1 MAERAKP
8 AAAAAGAQAP
18 AFDLIIVGAG
28 PAGLSAALT
37 AARHGLAV
45 VVVDEQ
51 HDAGGAPLLEHA
63 RRCRAIQWRLGTT
76 AWGVFTPP
84 CQGRVQV
91 AIAGAGDSELLEA
104 RALLIATGA
113 YDLPVAFAGWTLP
126 GVMSAGGMQTLLKSQ
141 FLRAGK
147 RFVLAGSHP
156 LLLLVADA
164 LVQAG
169 GEILELAIARTRPA
183 LQELL
188 A

>member
-8 AAAAAGAQAP
+8 AAPAAPAPPPPPHPITPPPPAP
-18 AFDLIIVGAG
+18 AFALIIVGAG

-51 HDAGGAPLLEHA
+51 HDAGGQIFRQPPPTFCSPPSSALDSYAFGQPLLEHA

-76 AWGVFTPP
+76 AWVVFTPP

-126 GVMSAGGMQTLLKSQ
+126 GVMSAGGMQTLL
-141 FLRAGK
+141 
-147 RFVLAGSHP
+147 
-156 LLLLVADA
+156 
-164 LVQAG
+164 
-169 GEILELAIARTRPA
+169 
-183 LQELL
+183 
-188 A
+188 